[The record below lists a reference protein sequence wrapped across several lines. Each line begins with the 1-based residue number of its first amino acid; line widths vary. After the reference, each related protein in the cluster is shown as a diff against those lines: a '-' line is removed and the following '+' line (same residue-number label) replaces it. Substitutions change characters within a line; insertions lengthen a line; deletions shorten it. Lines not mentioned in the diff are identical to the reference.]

1 MELSAVCVCVFDRYT
16 IAAPAR
22 NIAYPVVDFRL
33 GLTLAYAALIE
44 QVIAVSFGTN
54 CGNGGKSGGSG
65 IGGSLKS
72 PFDKSSEDRPVERL
86 TS

>member
-22 NIAYPVVDFRL
+22 NMAYPVVDFRL
-33 GLTLAYAALIE
+33 GLTFAYAASTK
-44 QVIAVSFGTN
+44 QVMVVSFGSD
-54 CGNGGKSGGSG
+54 GNGGKSGGSG

-72 PFDKSSEDRPVERL
+72 PLGKSSEDGPVERL